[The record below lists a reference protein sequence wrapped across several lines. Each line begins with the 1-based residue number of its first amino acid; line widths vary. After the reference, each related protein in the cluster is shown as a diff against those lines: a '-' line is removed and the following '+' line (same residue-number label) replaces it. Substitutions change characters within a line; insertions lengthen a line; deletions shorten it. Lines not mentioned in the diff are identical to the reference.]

1 MLESAVDSNKLLNV
15 VEKVTDVVNM
25 SARTRPP
32 PLEPPAYM
40 RDYDRDTSIG
50 VSASSG
56 SASTGVDHDSSG
68 AEGMYHTPE
77 PSYDGE
83 ISRSDGNLDLEAQS
97 YTGKKEVLMAEQIRD
112 LQQEFNELQLEAA
125 RKRLDKLYMLDRQS
139 RPERVERG

>member
-1 MLESAVDSNKLLNV
+1 
-15 VEKVTDVVNM
+15 VVNM

-97 YTGKKEVLMAEQIRD
+97 YTGKKEVLMAEQKAVHLAEQIRD